1 MIKSV
6 PFDWVRSFSIFAMPH
21 FCRHSRFVLLSWLT
35 AFAFFL
41 PLARA
46 IAEPGVK
53 VGVSSQNVYLGET
66 FVFQISVSG
75 DDEPETP
82 VFPKTADFQ
91 VEFLGPQRNKSSSF
105 TIINGRMTNTSVNE
119 TKLNYNLTATRTGTL
134 NIPSIPVKVGGRVFR
149 TQAIPIHVMEP
160 EKMDDM
166 ALEVAVSSPECY
178 VGQPVTVTWKWFIG
192 RRVLN
197 YRFNLPLL
205 AEKNFSF
212 PAYTPDIDPARRR
225 NYQRIPLPSGDELI
239 GVLEQATRN
248 GVPVTCLTFSLP
260 MIPMQAGAFTFPVS
274 TVTFAIEDTNRA
286 RRSRRQS
293 LFDSFFEQTPTRTM
307 TTAAPDLTLNVKD
320 LPAEGK
326 PKNFSGIVGPCR
338 VEVSASPRQIS
349 VGDPIILTVQV
360 SGPEYLDNLRIPALS
375 ECPELSRD
383 FRVSGEEPG
392 VVKNNHKVF
401 QCTLRAVDAQ
411 VKAIPAL
418 RIPFFNP
425 TSGRYEEALSEPIAL
440 EVEEVHTVTA
450 LDAQGLPT
458 AFSSNSGSKLKTVAE
473 GIAHNYGG
481 DILLVDQR
489 AGLATWTKTPW
500 KIAFCLAWPCLYLLA
515 LGAVAWHRRRGAD
528 PGAIAAQR
536 AAGKCLAALKR
547 IQPDDA
553 NGPDL
558 TLAALTDF
566 LAAKLRRPPAAAQ
579 SFQEVK
585 APLAD
590 AGIEPAVLERLEKL
604 FAGCEASRYAG
615 ATPDDLKQIP
625 LEAAA
630 IVKTINRA
638 F

>member
-1 MIKSV
+1 
-6 PFDWVRSFSIFAMPH
+6 MPH
-21 FCRHSRFVLLSWLT
+21 SFCCHSRFALLSWLT
-35 AFAFFL
+35 ALAFLL
-41 PLARA
+41 PLALA
-46 IAEPGVK
+46 IAETEVK
-53 VGVSSQNVYLGET
+53 IGISSQNVYLGET

-75 DDEPETP
+75 DSEPEAP
-82 VFPKTADFQ
+82 AFPKTADFQ
-91 VEFLGPQRNKSSSF
+91 VESLAPQRNQSTSVSI
-105 TIINGRMTNTSVNE
+105 THGRMVKTSVNE
-119 TKLNYNLTATRTGTL
+119 TIFTYRLTATRTGTL
-134 NIPSIPVKVGGRVFR
+134 RIPPIPVKVGGRVTH
-149 TQAIPIHVMEP
+149 TQAVPVHVMAP

-192 RRVLN
+192 RNVLN
-197 YRFNLPLL
+197 YRFSLPLL
-205 AEKNFSF
+205 TEKDFSF
-212 PAYTPDIDPARRR
+212 PAHTPNLDPARRR
-225 NYQRIPLPSGDELI
+225 DYRKIPLSSGDELI
-239 GVLEQATRN
+239 GILEQATRN
-248 GVPVTCLTFSLP
+248 GVPVSCLTFSLP
-260 MIPMQAGAFTFPVS
+260 MLPMQAGTVTFPAS
-274 TVTFAIEDTNRA
+274 TVTFSVEDASRA

-293 LFDSFFEQTPTRTM
+293 LFDGFFDQTPTRTM
-307 TTAAPDLTLNVKD
+307 TIAAPALSLNVKD

-338 VEVSASPRQIS
+338 VEVSASPRQVS
-349 VGDPIILTVQV
+349 VGDPIILTVHV
-360 SGPEYLDNLRIPALS
+360 SGPEYVDNLRIPALS

-392 VVKNNHKVF
+392 VVESNRKVF

-411 VKAIPAL
+411 VKAIPTL
-418 RIPFFNP
+418 RVPFFNP
-425 TSGRYEEALSEPIAL
+425 ASGRYEEALSEPISL
-440 EVEEVHTVTA
+440 EVEEVRTVTA

-458 AFSSNSGSKLKTVAE
+458 ALPSNSGSKLETVAE

-489 AGLATWTKTPW
+489 AGLATWPKTPW
-500 KIAFCLAWPCLYLLA
+500 KIAFCLAWPCIYLLA
-515 LGAVAWHRRRGAD
+515 LGAVAWHRHRCAD

-553 NGPDL
+553 SGPDL

-579 SFQEVK
+579 SFQDVQ
-585 APLAD
+585 APLAA
-590 AGIEPAVLERLEKL
+590 AGIAPAELERLEKL

-615 ATPDDLKQIP
+615 AAPDDLKQIP

-630 IVKTINRA
+630 IVKAINRA